1 MKRLLI
7 TAVLLASLQTAFAQ
21 NLLDSLKGH
30 WTITKITPNAKNVK
44 PGTLHFSDDGK
55 FVSSGQPIGSLHALF
70 STNETTSTV
79 VIENGEKSVG
89 EWKAAVKNGVLT
101 LTSTNPQKKSE
112 PGVVITAVRQRQ

>member
-30 WTITKITPNAKNVK
+30 WTITKITPNAKSVT

-55 FVSSGQPIGSLHALF
+55 FVSSGQPMGSVHALYR
-70 STNETTSTV
+70 TNETTSTV
-79 VIENGEKSVG
+79 VIEDGEKSLA
-89 EWKAAVKNGVLT
+89 EWKAVVKKGVLT
-101 LTSTNPQKKSE
+101 LTRTDPKKKRE
-112 PGVVITAVRQRQ
+112 PGVAITAVRQRQ